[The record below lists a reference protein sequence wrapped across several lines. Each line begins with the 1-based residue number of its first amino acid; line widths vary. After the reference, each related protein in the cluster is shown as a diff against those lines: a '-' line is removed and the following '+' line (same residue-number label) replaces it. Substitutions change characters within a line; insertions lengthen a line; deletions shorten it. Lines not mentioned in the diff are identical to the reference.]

1 MDSLTQIILGAA
13 CGEIVLGK
21 KIGNKALLFG
31 AIGGTIPDLD
41 VFIGRFLYS
50 NEIQAMAF
58 HRGFMH
64 SVLFA
69 ILGCFVFGWLTHQFY
84 ENSKKIKSIEK
95 IFSWNKFLLKIY
107 TKYINEIPTTNKN
120 WIWLFFWAI
129 FTHPLLDCFT
139 PYGTQLFAPFSDYR
153 VAFNNISVVDPL
165 YTLPF
170 LICLIVVMFF
180 KRTNT
185 KRLKWTKIGIYI
197 SSFYMLFT
205 IGNKIYIDSVFKKS
219 FEKAGISYTRFS
231 AQPSLLNNI
240 LWYAVAETKDKY
252 YLTFYSLFDKSAT
265 ADKII
270 TVEKNHDLIDMNDKN
285 LQTLA
290 WFSNDYYNITK
301 REKIGTYK
309 YVDLRYPML
318 NPDDIN
324 TSVFNFTIFFEND
337 KWDIL
342 PFNGNPP
349 SKEDFGKFIERLKGI

>member
-41 VFIGRFLYS
+41 VFIGKLLYN

-64 SVLFA
+64 SILFA
-69 ILGCFVFGWLTHQFY
+69 ILGSFFFGWITYRLYNTGKRT
-84 ENSKKIKSIEK
+84 NST
-95 IFSWNKFLLKIY
+95 NLKG
-107 TKYINEIPTTNKN
+107 
-120 WIWLFFWAI
+120 WITLFFWAI

-139 PYGTQLFAPFSDYR
+139 PYGTQLFAPFSNYR

-170 LICLIVVMFF
+170 LICMIVVLFF
-180 KRTNT
+180 KRTDS
-185 KRLKWTKIGIYI
+185 KRLKWTKAGIYI

-205 IGNKIYIDSVFKKS
+205 LGNKIYIDSVFKKS
-219 FEKAGISYTRFS
+219 FNKAGIAFDRFS
-231 AQPSLLNNI
+231 AQPSILNTV

-252 YLTFYSLFDKSAT
+252 YLTFYSLLDKSAT
-265 ADKII
+265 ANKII
-270 TVEKNHDLIDMNDKN
+270 TIDKDHNLVDMNDEN
-285 LQTLA
+285 LKTLA
-290 WFSNDYYNITK
+290 WFSNNYYKISK
-301 REKIGTYK
+301 KDKIGTYK
-309 YVDLRYPML
+309 YTDLRYPML
-318 NPDDIN
+318 DPDNLD
-324 TSVFNFTIFFEND
+324 TSVFNFTIYFKNKE
-337 KWDIL
+337 WDIL

-349 SKEDFGKFIERLKGI
+349 NSKDFAKFIERLKGI